1 MAEDKNRDYVQ
12 AKLITGEYA
21 QVARKALV
29 GYCTC
34 PRHKG
39 CVTKTILKKHS
50 CIEKQCHYF
59 QKNTGCP
66 YWEAVE
72 RRNQQKQNRKL
83 ALKRSKTEAEQKRLA
98 MIELAQGLADDLGF
112 EIAVLDIRAL
122 GEDSYVLFYISAL
135 PANDWHRYF
144 DLARE
149 FGGFLHARIEL
160 RHAKYP
166 DGSYAVF

>member
-1 MAEDKNRDYVQ
+1 
-12 AKLITGEYA
+12 
-21 QVARKALV
+21 
-29 GYCTC
+29 
-34 PRHKG
+34 
-39 CVTKTILKKHS
+39 
-50 CIEKQCHYF
+50 
-59 QKNTGCP
+59 
-66 YWEAVE
+66 
-72 RRNQQKQNRKL
+72 
-83 ALKRSKTEAEQKRLA
+83 